1 MNRFFRTAYSAT
13 LVYLCLTLFG
23 VLFTGVGMPFP
34 AFSCLYFGL
43 LLFLL
48 PDISQKLIG
57 KELLFSVIGTVTAM
71 LGFLP
76 IALWHCPMLHWLI
89 HLSGITAAV
98 VFLLILQQNRIFQLV
113 LWG

>member
-1 MNRFFRTAYSAT
+1 MNHFFRTAYSTT

-23 VLFTGVGMPFP
+23 VLSTGLSMPFL

-48 PDISQKLIG
+48 PDMSQRLTG
-57 KELLFSVIGTVTAM
+57 KGRLFHLTGAMTAM

-76 IALWHCPMLHWLI
+76 IALWRCPMIHWLI
-89 HLSGITAAV
+89 HLS
-98 VFLLILQQNRIFQLV
+98 
-113 LWG
+113 